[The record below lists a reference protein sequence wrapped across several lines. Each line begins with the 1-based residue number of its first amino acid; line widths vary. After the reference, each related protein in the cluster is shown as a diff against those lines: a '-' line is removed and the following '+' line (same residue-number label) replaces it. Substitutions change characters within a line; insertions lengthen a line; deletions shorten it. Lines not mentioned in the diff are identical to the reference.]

1 MHGQGATEGFEQRE
15 ASELWVRKR
24 HLEPGAPEECT
35 GMGRG
40 RHQRQGV
47 LRRRGLKTARGR
59 GFQKR
64 REPRGGKS
72 SVMNLTF
79 VSLPNS
85 CVEGLMPRVAVFGFG
100 TYKEVIKVKWG
111 NKDEAPIQQD

>member
-1 MHGQGATEGFEQRE
+1 MVRE
-15 ASELWVRKR
+15 PLKVLSRERPQSCGLGRGIWN
-24 HLEPGAPEECT
+24 LGAPEECT

-47 LRRRGLKTARGR
+47 LRRRGLKTARGG

-72 SVMNLTF
+72 SVMNLMF

-111 NKDEAPIQQD
+111 NKGGAPIQQD